1 MVNILEQIGF
11 DLNKKYYK
19 LNIRLK
25 NNTKIFIVQKT
36 PSSNID
42 IYKIEKNTYNYQTC
56 NNKNINDWII
66 KEGYEHAFKNITI
79 KNLLMNY
86 NYI

>member
-25 NNTKIFIVQKT
+25 NNTKILIIQKT
-36 PSSNID
+36 SSSNID
-42 IYKIEKNTYNYQTC
+42 VYKIEKNTYDHQTC
-56 NNKNINDWII
+56 NSKNINNCIV

-79 KNLLMNY
+79 KKLLMNY